1 MPSSERKDR
10 AESESK
16 IIYDILKKLPSEIN
30 GGMVA
35 ALLVNI
41 LFRYGMEEEW
51 EKIVAAVDETMEDIE
66 TVQVVDVKEV
76 HLN

>member
-1 MPSSERKDR
+1 MPSSERKGR
-10 AESESK
+10 AEDESK
-16 IIYDILKKLPSEIN
+16 IIYDILKKLPNEIN

-51 EKIVAAVDETMEDIE
+51 GKIVAAVEETMEDIE
-66 TVQVVDVKEV
+66 AVEIVDVKEV